1 MKCNTVFDIFMQRN
15 LNNSTLPL
23 KMYVSCDGTGN
34 PAFIVQ
40 QVSAGVDINE
50 IPFSWISVIGPY
62 KKNAALQFLK
72 SFAVA
77 SFFSRQSSKVL
88 PGFCMF

>member
-15 LNNSTLPL
+15 LNNSALLL
-23 KMYVSCDGTGN
+23 KMYVSYDGTGN

-50 IPFSWISVIGPY
+50 IPFS
-62 KKNAALQFLK
+62 
-72 SFAVA
+72 
-77 SFFSRQSSKVL
+77 
-88 PGFCMF
+88 

>member
-1 MKCNTVFDIFMQRN
+1 M
-15 LNNSTLPL
+15 S
-23 KMYVSCDGTGN
+23 YDGTGN

-50 IPFSWISVIGPY
+50 IPFSWISVSGPY
-62 KKNAALQFLK
+62 KKKKNAALQFLK
-72 SFAVA
+72 